1 MSAADARA
9 AAARIVGRVVREGA
23 YSNVVSR
30 VETSGL
36 NPSDRGLAHALAFDT
51 IRYLAAVDA
60 AIADVSTRPLDRIDP
75 HLLDLLRVGTME
87 LGRGDR
93 PDALIVDATVTAAKR
108 LNRSY
113 AGFANGV
120 LRSLGRRK
128 VELHVEMPPWLREE
142 LSPAM
147 SPTEIEDFW
156 RASLETPSV
165 GVRSETEPPEGG
177 RPVQGIEGAWL
188 VDGAVAADTI
198 VQDPASVAV
207 GASVGAQPGERILDM
222 AAAPGGKTRHLLDRG
237 AEVVAIDIHPRRV
250 ADARRRAPG
259 AHWVLA
265 DGRRLPFGDSAFDA
279 VLVDAPCTGLGTLR
293 RRPEIIHRMGPA
305 DVRSLAETGSRL
317 LAEARRVTK
326 PGGRIVYSVC
336 TITPV
341 ESIDVVAGLGAR
353 PPLDGLPGRAYGDG
367 WLLAPHLGPTDGMFI
382 ARIDV

>member
-23 YSNVVSR
+23 FSNVVSR
-30 VETSGL
+30 VETAGL

-51 IRYLAAVDA
+51 IRYLP
-60 AIADVSTRPLDRIDP
+60 AIDRAISDVSKRPLERIDS

-108 LNRSY
+108 LDRSY
-113 AGFANGV
+113 SGFANGI
-120 LRSLGRRK
+120 LRALGRRS
-128 VELHVEMPPWLREE
+128 VELDVEMPPWLREE
-142 LSPAM
+142 VAPAM
-147 SPTEIEDFW
+147 SSAEIDDFW

-165 GVRSETEPPEGG
+165 GVRSDREPPEGG
-177 RPVQGIEGAWL
+177 RPVEGIEGAWL
-188 VDGAVAADTI
+188 VDGAVSSEAI

-207 GASVGAQPGERILDM
+207 GASVGAEAGERILDM
-222 AAAPGGKTRHLLDRG
+222 AAAPGGKTRQMLDEG
-237 AEVVAIDIHPRRV
+237 AEVVAVDIHPRRV

-259 AHWVLA
+259 ARWVVA
-265 DGRRLPFGDSAFDA
+265 DGRRLPFGNDVFDA

-293 RRPEIIHRMGPA
+293 RRPEIIYRMGPS

-317 LAEARRVTK
+317 LVEAQRVTR
-326 PGGRIVYSVC
+326 PGGRIIYSVC
-336 TITPV
+336 TITPA

-353 PPLDGLPGRAYGDG
+353 PPLDGLLGRAYGDG